1 MAHTTLPAAHSEA
14 DAILAQQI
22 GRRLQLRE
30 LHVFWTLPVEETER
44 AEEVAPPPR
53 LSLISAFAAL
63 GSLLERLGERLA
75 QTHPGATPR

>member
-14 DAILAQQI
+14 DAILAQQV

-44 AEEVAPPPR
+44 AEETAPPR

-75 QTHPGATPR
+75 QTNGATPR